1 MCCRKIRLFVVDVW
15 RGIPTRNAQ
24 KREMNQVQHCNNHH
38 RRIFR
43 GRAGP
48 TDRQL
53 PPFNAARRKPTT
65 TTTVSGGVVGV
76 GTATTSTRVDP
87 NSIYDRNTATVHDD
101 SNTMDDE
108 MEVYE
113 LQIIDPFVV
122 PVVDEI
128 TETDGVVPNTI
139 SSNSGATAASNH
151 LGMIEQ
157 DIGSSSNTLDNEMPY
172 RKEVQHLLRRIRNN
186 RTAWSTSSA
195 IGLMNADVYQTNV
208 LSASLNTIQEW
219 RSIRRYYNDADDF
232 NMDAKEDHIVVVHT
246 NPQTAMDDST
256 KKLIGLEIFQL
267 IQHSIQCGPMS
278 GSQPGYFKRC
288 GNIVAQMVHQYLQQ
302 AVRDT
307 TTDDATHTLYMTPAQ
322 ANIIEVWKKN
332 AYKAVLAD
340 QAPSKSVLRQQ
351 SRAQGIQAK
360 KKKK

>member
-1 MCCRKIRLFVVDVW
+1 
-15 RGIPTRNAQ
+15 
-24 KREMNQVQHCNNHH
+24 
-38 RRIFR
+38 
-43 GRAGP
+43 
-48 TDRQL
+48 
-53 PPFNAARRKPTT
+53 
-65 TTTVSGGVVGV
+65 VSVGV
-76 GTATTSTRVDP
+76 DGTTTTSTRVDP
-87 NSIYDRNTATVHDD
+87 NNIYDRNTATDHDD
-101 SNTMDDE
+101 SDTKDDV
-108 MEVYE
+108 MEVFE

-122 PVVDEI
+122 PVADENL
-128 TETDGVVPNTI
+128 ETDGVVPNTI
-139 SSNSGATAASNH
+139 RSISGATATSNH

-157 DIGSSSNTLDNEMPY
+157 DIGSSSNVLDNEMPY
-172 RKEVQHLLRRIRNN
+172 GKEVQHLLRRIRNN

-195 IGLMNADVYQTNV
+195 IGLMNPDVYQTNV

-219 RSIRRYYNDADDF
+219 RSIRRYYNDAVDC
-232 NMDAKEDHIVVVHT
+232 NMDAKEDHVVVVVHA
-246 NPQTAMDDST
+246 NPPTAMDDST

-307 TTDDATHTLYMTPAQ
+307 TTDDATHTLCMTPAQ
-322 ANIIEVWKKN
+322 ATTIEVWKKN
-332 AYKAVLAD
+332 AYKAVLAN
-340 QAPSKSVLRQQ
+340 QAPSKSILRQQ

>member
-1 MCCRKIRLFVVDVW
+1 LFVVGVVW
-15 RGIPTRNAQ
+15 RGFLPDTH
-24 KREMNQVQHCNNHH
+24 KKKEMSQVQHCNHH

-43 GRAGP
+43 GRGGP

-53 PPFNAARRKPTT
+53 PPYNAARRKPTT
-65 TTTVSGGVVGV
+65 TTTVSGGVVGTTT
-76 GTATTSTRVDP
+76 TASTRVDP
-87 NSIYDRNTATVHDD
+87 NNSYDRNTATDHDD
-101 SNTMDDE
+101 TNTKDDA
-108 MEVYE
+108 MEVYA

-128 TETDGVVPNTI
+128 SETDGVVPNTI

-157 DIGSSSNTLDNEMPY
+157 DNTLGNEMPY

-195 IGLMNADVYQTNV
+195 IGLMNPDVYQTNV

-219 RSIRRYYNDADDF
+219 RSIRRYYNDDDDC
-232 NMDAKEDHIVVVHT
+232 NMDAKEDHVVVVHT
-246 NPQTAMDDST
+246 NPPTAMDDST

-267 IQHSIQCGPMS
+267 IQQSIQCGPMS

-288 GNIVAQMVHQYLQQ
+288 GNIVARMVHQYLQQ
-302 AVRDT
+302 AVRET
-307 TTDDATHTLYMTPAQ
+307 TTDDAIHTLCMTPAQ
-322 ANIIEVWKKN
+322 ATIIEVWKKN

-340 QAPSKSVLRQQ
+340 QAPSKSILRQQ